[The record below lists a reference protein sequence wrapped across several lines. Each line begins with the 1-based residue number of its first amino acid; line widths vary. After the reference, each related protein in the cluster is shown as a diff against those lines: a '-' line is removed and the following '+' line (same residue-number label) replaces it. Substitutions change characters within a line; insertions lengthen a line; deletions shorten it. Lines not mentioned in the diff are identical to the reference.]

1 MDIFADE
8 AQTYG
13 ADFRIMTKDDKED
26 YLSDLLLN
34 DTIDKLNTKLAMK
47 VNMASLEKLQEEL
60 LHLKNKDLRRKAA
73 LGITEI
79 MRRTKEV
86 VEKFE

>member
-47 VNMASLEKLQEEL
+47 VNMANLDKL
-60 LHLKNKDLRRKAA
+60 
-73 LGITEI
+73 
-79 MRRTKEV
+79 
-86 VEKFE
+86 

>member
-1 MDIFADE
+1 MDIFDDE
-8 AQTYG
+8 AKTYG

-60 LHLKNKDLRRKAA
+60 LHLKNKD
-73 LGITEI
+73 
-79 MRRTKEV
+79 
-86 VEKFE
+86 

>member
-1 MDIFADE
+1 
-8 AQTYG
+8 
-13 ADFRIMTKDDKED
+13 MTKDDKED

-34 DTIDKLNTKLAMK
+34 DTIDKLNTKLAMN

>member
-1 MDIFADE
+1 
-8 AQTYG
+8 
-13 ADFRIMTKDDKED
+13 MTKDDKED

-60 LHLKNKDLRRKAA
+60 LHLKNKD
-73 LGITEI
+73 
-79 MRRTKEV
+79 
-86 VEKFE
+86 

>member
-1 MDIFADE
+1 
-8 AQTYG
+8 
-13 ADFRIMTKDDKED
+13 MTKDDKED

-60 LHLKNKDLRRKAA
+60 LHLKSKDLRRKAA

-79 MRRTKEV
+79 MRRTKV
-86 VEKFE
+86 AVEKFE